1 MTGIN
6 LLLYLLECLKNKT
19 EKLTINI
26 YEVNDNNIVEIII
39 SEDMNNFVIK
49 ENMKELISA
58 INAEYKVTKEN
69 NMFVFKSIQPMK

>member
-1 MTGIN
+1 MQFN
-6 LLLYLLECLKNKT
+6 
-19 EKLTINI
+19 NI